1 MKNFL
6 LITLFF
12 LTGEIIFAQT
22 TNTDSLQN
30 ASDNKGVFKINGYV
44 DVNYFA
50 NLNNPQNGSNLGAS
64 GFERGFDQKAGQF
77 QLGLAQTKFSYT
89 RKKTEAIIDLVFG
102 PHADLGNYGNL
113 VGPLGSTTSLAIKQ
127 AYFNWKPTDKLVL
140 TAGQFGTHF
149 GYEYIDAPLNF
160 HYTLNNLFVN
170 GPFYHTG
177 IKAAYAINTKL
188 NWMVGLVNNWDNLY
202 DNNKFKTVISQ
213 FSYIPNDR
221 VSFYLNYIG
230 GNEASQLKF
239 NAKDSL
245 KSFKQALDLVASFQ
259 LTPKFNVGFNGVF
272 GQLGQTIVDKRER
285 TNWGGASVYLRYAFT
300 DKFNLGTRFDFLD
313 NTQGVQYIKHKAFA
327 ADPSATIGTNVYS
340 GTLTGMIKLDEEH
353 LVIKPEIRFDQYK
366 KVEYSGTDVDNI
378 QQFMDK
384 NGHYTKSSQVTVGIA
399 VIYKY

>member
-1 MKNFL
+1 
-6 LITLFF
+6 
-12 LTGEIIFAQT
+12 
-22 TNTDSLQN
+22 
-30 ASDNKGVFKINGYV
+30 V

-77 QLGLAQTKFSYT
+77 QIGLAQTKFSYT

-149 GYEYIDAPLNF
+149 GYEYIDAPLN
-160 HYTLNNLFVN
+160 YNYSLSNLFVN

-177 IKAAYAINTKL
+177 VKAAYALTSKL

-202 DNNKFKTVISQ
+202 DNNKFKTIISQ
-213 FSYIPNDR
+213 FSYIPNDK
-221 VSFYLNYIG
+221 VSLYLNYIG
-230 GNEASQLKF
+230 GNEESQLKF

-259 LTPKFNVGFNGVF
+259 LTSKFNVGFNGVF
-272 GQLGQTIVDKRER
+272 GQLGQTIVDKRVR
-285 TNWGGASVYLRYAFT
+285 TNWGGASLYLRYAFT

-313 NTQGVQYIKHKAFA
+313 NTQGVQYIKHRALA
-327 ADPSATIGTNVYS
+327 VDPAATIGTSVYS
-340 GTLTGMIKLDEEH
+340 GTITGMFKIDEEH
-353 LVIKPEIRFDQYK
+353 LLIKPEIRFDNYK
-366 KVEYSGTDVDNI
+366 KVAFSGNPADNI

-384 NGHYTKSSQVTVGIA
+384 DGNYTKNTQVTIGLA
-399 VIYKY
+399 LIYKY